1 MTLLSIQDVSVLD
14 PLQALNQLESRFQ
27 MEEEEQ
33 GEVSETFIDIPSVHT
48 VQPTSSNVIAN
59 AMQSPIVDESFNNAG
74 IAELN
79 SGLVIYEDEA
89 GFTQLDNGHWAKSE
103 IKVLKI

>member
-1 MTLLSIQDVSVLD
+1 MTLLLIQDVSVLD

-33 GEVSETFIDIPSVHT
+33 GEVSETFIDIPSVHN
-48 VQPTSSNVIAN
+48 VQPTSSNVIA
-59 AMQSPIVDESFNNAG
+59 MQSPIGDESFHNAG